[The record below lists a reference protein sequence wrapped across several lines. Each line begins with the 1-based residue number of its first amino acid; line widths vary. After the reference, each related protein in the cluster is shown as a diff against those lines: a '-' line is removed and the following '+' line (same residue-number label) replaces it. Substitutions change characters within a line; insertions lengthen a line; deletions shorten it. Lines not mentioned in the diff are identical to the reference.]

1 MSTDIYTYDTISTDI
16 YISTHIYRYLRIY
29 ATRYGDSSKSYTVAL
44 VCPDRAALD
53 RLGARLGKLG
63 GDLLRDKASV
73 TQCAQSE
80 HRGK

>member
-1 MSTDIYTYDTISTDI
+1 MS
-16 YISTHIYRYLRIY
+16 
-29 ATRYGDSSKSYTVAL
+29 RYGDSSKSYTVAL

-73 TQCAQSE
+73 TQNTAISKTRAGRTWWARWCGSSPATAAP
-80 HRGK
+80 

>member
-1 MSTDIYTYDTISTDI
+1 MS
-16 YISTHIYRYLRIY
+16 
-29 ATRYGDSSKSYTVAL
+29 RYGDSSKSYTVAL
-44 VCPDRAALD
+44 VCPDRAALE

>member
-16 YISTHIYRYLRIY
+16 YIYLHIYVS
-29 ATRYGDSSKSYTVAL
+29 RYGDSSKSYTVAL

-63 GDLLRDKASV
+63 GDLLRDKARV
-73 TQCAQSE
+73 TCCAQSE